1 MPKSRVQK
9 SILNARV
16 SFIFYIL
23 TLACTFF
30 SRTIFLK
37 SLGSNFLGLVGTL
50 QNILGLMNLAEL
62 GLGAAISFALYKP
75 LQENRKNAISDIIS
89 LFGFFYKKI
98 GAFVFGAAIILSAFF
113 PLIFRNS
120 PISYGVVYSAFYAFL
135 ISSLLS
141 YFVNYTQ
148 ILFVADQKNYLV
160 AAYFQTAN
168 ILKIL
173 LQMAL
178 ARKYGNPYIW
188 IAVELA
194 FGILYS
200 LILRWK
206 VRRVY
211 PWLKTCTR
219 NGAALKRQY
228 PDILIRTKQVFIHK
242 IKDFLLMQSDQ
253 IFVFAFDSLSM
264 VAYYGNYTLITTR
277 ITGLFTTTMDSITA
291 GIGNL
296 IAEGNRQKILSVFW
310 ELMAFRYFLAGIIV
324 FCCYHLINSFI
335 SLWLGSEYILE
346 NSIVV
351 LLMIYVFIMITRG
364 TVDMFNTAFGLYAD
378 TWSAWTEVI
387 LNVGITLST
396 AFYLGIN
403 GILLG
408 KIISTSLI
416 IALWKPYYLFSRGL
430 RASYLLYWKKTFPL
444 LLAFAISYAAFHFI
458 SKPFLT
464 LFPGHSSS
472 FGSWLSYAVCLCAP
486 FSVCY
491 GILLLC
497 ISQGARDLLRRLPSQ
512 LRPSGATKKT

>member
-1 MPKSRVQK
+1 MYV
-9 SILNARV
+9 
-16 SFIFYIL
+16 
-23 TLACTFF
+23 

-37 SLGSNFLGLVGTL
+37 SLGSNFLGLIGTL

-75 LQENRKNAISDIIS
+75 LQENKKTDISDIIS

-98 GAFVFGAAIILSAFF
+98 GVFVFGAAIILSAFF

-120 PISYGVVYSAFYAFL
+120 PVSYGVVYSAFYTFL
-135 ISSLLS
+135 FSSLLS

-178 ARKYGNPYIW
+178 TWKYGNPYIW
-188 IAVELA
+188 IAIELS

-206 VRRVY
+206 VRQVY

-253 IFVFAFDSLSM
+253 IFVFAFVSLSM

-296 IAEGNRQKILSVFW
+296 IAEGNRPRILSVFW

-324 FCCYHLINSFI
+324 FCSYHLINSFI

-378 TWSAWTEVI
+378 TWAAWTEVI
-387 LNVGITLST
+387 LNVGITVAT

-408 KIISTSLI
+408 KIISTALI
-416 IALWKPYYLFSRGL
+416 IVLWKPYYLFSRGL
-430 RASYLLYWKKTFPL
+430 QTSYLLYWKKTFPL
-444 LLAFAISYAAFHFI
+444 LLAFAILYTAFHFI

-464 LFPGHSSS
+464 LFPNHSSS

-497 ISQGARDLLRRLPSQ
+497 ISQGARDLLRRFPYK
-512 LRPSGATKKT
+512 LRSSGATKKT

>member
-16 SFIFYIL
+16 SFIFYVL

-30 SRTIFLK
+30 SRSIFLN
-37 SLGSNFLGLVGTL
+37 SLGSDFLGLIGTL

-75 LQENRKNAISDIIS
+75 LQENKETTIIDIVS

-98 GAFVFGAAIILSAFF
+98 GLFVLGAAIILSAFF

-135 ISSLLS
+135 CSSLIG
-141 YFVNYTQ
+141 YFINYTQ
-148 ILFVADQKNYLV
+148 ILFAADQRNYVV

-173 LQMAL
+173 LQMVL
-178 ARKYGNPYIW
+178 VWKYGNPYIW
-188 IAVELA
+188 ISIELF
-194 FGILYS
+194 FGILYA
-200 LILRWK
+200 LILKWK
-206 VRRVY
+206 VRQVY

-219 NGAALKRQY
+219 NGHALKRQY
-228 PDILIRTKQVFIHK
+228 PDILTRTRQVFIHK
-242 IKDFLLMQSDQ
+242 IKDFLLTQSDQ
-253 IFVFAFDSLSM
+253 IFVFVFVSLSM

-277 ITGLFTTTMDSITA
+277 ITGLFTTTMDSLTA
-291 GIGNL
+291 GVGNL
-296 IAEGNRQKILSVFW
+296 IAEGNRTKILSVFW
-310 ELMAFRYFLAGIIV
+310 ELMAFRYFLGGIIV
-324 FCCYHLINSFI
+324 FCSYHLINSFV

-346 NSIVV
+346 NSIVI

-378 TWSAWTEVI
+378 TWAAWTEVI
-387 LNVGITLST
+387 LNVGITFAT
-396 AFYLGIN
+396 ASYLGIN

-416 IALWKPYYLFSRGL
+416 IVLWKPYYLFSRGL
-430 RASYLLYWKKTFPL
+430 QISCLLYWKKTFPL
-444 LLAFAISYAAFHFI
+444 LFVFAISYMVFHFI
-458 SKPFLT
+458 SKPLLE
-464 LFPGHSSS
+464 LFPDHSHS
-472 FGSWLSYAVCLCAP
+472 FSSWLAYAICLSVP

-491 GILLLC
+491 GALLLC
-497 ISQGARDLLRRLPSQ
+497 ISQGARNLLHRIPCKLRSPS
-512 LRPSGATKKT
+512 AAKKS

>member
-1 MPKSRVQK
+1 MPKSRVQR

-200 LILRWK
+200 LTLRWK

-219 NGAALKRQY
+219 NGAAL
-228 PDILIRTKQVFIHK
+228 
-242 IKDFLLMQSDQ
+242 
-253 IFVFAFDSLSM
+253 
-264 VAYYGNYTLITTR
+264 
-277 ITGLFTTTMDSITA
+277 
-291 GIGNL
+291 
-296 IAEGNRQKILSVFW
+296 
-310 ELMAFRYFLAGIIV
+310 
-324 FCCYHLINSFI
+324 
-335 SLWLGSEYILE
+335 
-346 NSIVV
+346 
-351 LLMIYVFIMITRG
+351 
-364 TVDMFNTAFGLYAD
+364 
-378 TWSAWTEVI
+378 
-387 LNVGITLST
+387 
-396 AFYLGIN
+396 
-403 GILLG
+403 
-408 KIISTSLI
+408 
-416 IALWKPYYLFSRGL
+416 
-430 RASYLLYWKKTFPL
+430 
-444 LLAFAISYAAFHFI
+444 
-458 SKPFLT
+458 
-464 LFPGHSSS
+464 
-472 FGSWLSYAVCLCAP
+472 
-486 FSVCY
+486 
-491 GILLLC
+491 
-497 ISQGARDLLRRLPSQ
+497 
-512 LRPSGATKKT
+512 